1 MIVVFLLDT
10 SPSMASPI
18 PDAPDEAVHNSF
30 TASGNFIGTARIFN
44 KLTILETAKAGVE
57 HYLRVIDYIIIIV
70 HKR

>member
-10 SPSMASPI
+10 SPSMASPC

-44 KLTILETAKAGVE
+44 KLSLLEAAKAGVE
-57 HYLRVIDYIIIIV
+57 HYFRVNHLMITIV
-70 HKR
+70 HKG